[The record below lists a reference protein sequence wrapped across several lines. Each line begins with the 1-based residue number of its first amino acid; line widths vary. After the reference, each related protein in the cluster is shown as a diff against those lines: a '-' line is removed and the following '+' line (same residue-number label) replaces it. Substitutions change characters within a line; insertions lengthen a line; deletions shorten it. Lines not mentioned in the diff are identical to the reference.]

1 MMDFNN
7 LFHKGWKWCEGRET
21 ERCYPY
27 HLWKLFND
35 FCICTISTLKV
46 AFRVQREGFALFVC
60 FFFLKKSSLIF
71 QCYMKELSQY
81 MLFFFLLSA
90 VLP

>member
-60 FFFLKKSSLIF
+60 LFFFKKSSLTRPSF
-71 QCYMKELSQY
+71 S
-81 MLFFFLLSA
+81 S
-90 VLP
+90 VT